1 MDAATVWMVHK
12 GTGKQ
17 GVKGELLLTERDLV
31 FRPEIR
37 GAKRDLDLLGET
49 VIPLATLRRAS
60 RSRGSPVLEIRS
72 KSPGVPAIVL
82 FFFAKPPDMYSS
94 AMPDP
99 RGASMTY
106 LTSSGLV
113 YREEIDDWVGA
124 IDASRGAG

>member
-1 MDAATVWMVHK
+1 MVHK

-72 KSPGVPAIVL
+72 KSSGLSSRVI
-82 FFFAKPPDMYSS
+82 FFFAKPPDIYSS
-94 AMPDP
+94 AMADP
-99 RGASMTY
+99 RGASITY
-106 LTSSGLV
+106 LTSSRLV

>member
-1 MDAATVWMVHK
+1 
-12 GTGKQ
+12 
-17 GVKGELLLTERDLV
+17 
-31 FRPEIR
+31 
-37 GAKRDLDLLGET
+37 
-49 VIPLATLRRAS
+49 
-60 RSRGSPVLEIRS
+60 
-72 KSPGVPAIVL
+72 
-82 FFFAKPPDMYSS
+82 MYSS